1 MCFVFQKGN
10 RYSAPGQH
18 PVTWNPMDST
28 DHKTLKLQELYK
40 NGSNA
45 TEQSNNATGTVGTK
59 DVTST

>member
-1 MCFVFQKGN
+1 MFQTGN

-18 PVTWNPMDST
+18 PVTQNPMDSK
-28 DHKTLKLQELYK
+28 DHKILKLQELYK

-45 TEQSNNATGTVGTK
+45 TEESNNATLMAGTN

>member
-1 MCFVFQKGN
+1 MFQKGN
-10 RYSAPGQH
+10 RYSGPGQH

-45 TEQSNNATGTVGTK
+45 TEVK
-59 DVTST
+59 

>member
-1 MCFVFQKGN
+1 MFQKGN
-10 RYSAPGQH
+10 RYSAPGKQ
-18 PVTWNPMDST
+18 PVTWNPTDST

-45 TEQSNNATGTVGTK
+45 TEQSNNATATVGTN